1 MNRAT
6 ALQADMHV
14 ALQEYRNTLLQ
25 QAPRS
30 AWRPSEGFICSFA
43 QRVQYTSSL
52 YIQTTG
58 IVEHNRFKTYPLLM
72 TTLLDLSI
80 RSLLFS
86 VPFRI
91 GDATTSNKLRNY
103 RKVQCHTWE
112 EVPSGLST
120 QRGRDR
126 EDISWSKI
134 GRRWQQA
141 TRF

>member
-14 ALQEYRNTLLQ
+14 ALQEYRNTLLH

-30 AWRPSEGFICSFA
+30 AWRPSQGFICSFA

-52 YIQTTG
+52 YIQPTG

-86 VPFRI
+86 VPFRV